1 MKEIE
6 GIILKLGTEDL
17 NGHVFSKDCKIDYPD
32 KIPITIG
39 YNFDK
44 PGCVVGN
51 AKVIRNDDTISIQGK
66 IMDNTIDTPIE
77 KEIYTNLG
85 FFANKVNKK
94 DNNVT
99 EMSIQSVALLTE
111 NESALPYCKIVKKEK
126 K

>member
-17 NGHVFSKDCKIDYPD
+17 NGHAFSKDCKVEYPD

-44 PGCVVGN
+44 PGNVVGN
-51 AKVIRNDDTISIQGK
+51 AKVIRNDDALSIQGE
-66 IMDNTIDTPIE
+66 IMDNTIDTLIE

-85 FFANKVNKK
+85 FYANKVKEK

-99 EMSIQSVALLTE
+99 EMFIQSVALLTE
-111 NESALPYCKIVKKEK
+111 KESALPYCKVIKK
-126 K
+126 

>member
-17 NGHVFSKDCKIDYPD
+17 NGHVFSEDCKIDYPD

-44 PGCVVGN
+44 PGNVVGN
-51 AKVIRNDDTISIQGK
+51 AKVIRNDDTLSIQGE
-66 IMDNTIDTPIE
+66 IMDNTIDTLIE

-85 FFANKVNKK
+85 FYANKVKK
-94 DNNVT
+94 KGNNVT
-99 EMSIQSVALLTE
+99 EIFIQSVALLTE
-111 NESALPYCKIVKKEK
+111 KESALPYCKIINKGE
-126 K
+126 

>member
-6 GIILKLGTEDL
+6 GIILKLGTEDS

-44 PGCVVGN
+44 PGYVVGN

-66 IMDNTIDTPIE
+66 IMDNTIDALIE

-94 DNNVT
+94 DNNVIS
-99 EMSIQSVALLTE
+99 MFIRSVALLTE
-111 NESALPYCKIVKKEK
+111 KESALPYCKIINKGE
-126 K
+126 